1 MTCSCCSGASASTG
15 KVDFQYAV
23 KVVCGI
29 VKSGDNFL
37 PPGEYFTKTNIHN
50 PSRCDCVTFRW
61 KVAVGLPQ
69 LKVGPISDFAEATLC
84 PDEALEVACAD
95 ILNRL
100 GAAATGHVEGW
111 LVIESPAE
119 LDVVAVYATAQS
131 PGGPIVTFATERVQ
145 PRCLTPCD
153 DLNLDISTGVALWEF
168 KGPAAAAVFGPA
180 SLSLAVPPW
189 AQPPAGSRW
198 IIPGALKDEGDFT
211 FRLTFKLCS
220 GFTSPS
226 LNLKLLADYSAKVF
240 LNGHQIIPLLPGNP
254 PMYATLN
261 SASTTNYFK
270 AGPNELTI
278 VVHNSEAATPVG
290 LALHGSIQAKR
301 GRCAG
306 DGPPSFECPQI
317 CYEVFT
323 RNPHQFNLPG
333 FWSNPACNGAE
344 TVRVGTH
351 VVHAFRAHLTGVVVP
366 GTAIE
371 YRGWQ
376 LGWTSWTPEGQ
387 TCGSPYGPYM
397 SAVEFRF
404 VLAPVCCS
412 IGYRIR
418 RGGLSNWSY
427 DGQTAGNW
435 TEINPFIYTL
445 SAQIS
450 CV

>member
-1 MTCSCCSGASASTG
+1 MSCNCCSEASGSKG
-15 KVDFQYAV
+15 RVDYQYAV
-23 KVVCGI
+23 KIVCGVI
-29 VKSGDNFL
+29 KESGENFL

-50 PSRCDCVTFRW
+50 PSRCDCITFRW

-69 LKVGPISDFAEATLC
+69 LQVGPISDFAEATLC
-84 PDEALEVACAD
+84 PDEALEVVCND
-95 ILNRL
+95 ILKRL
-100 GAAATGHVEGW
+100 GGAVTGHVEGW

-131 PGGPIVTFATERVQ
+131 AGGPIVTFATERVQ

-153 DLNLDISTGVALWEF
+153 DLNLNISTGVALWEF
-168 KGPAAAAVFGPA
+168 KGPASTAVFAPA
-180 SLSLAVPPW
+180 TLSPQVSPW
-189 AQPPAGSRW
+189 DPPPAGSRW
-198 IIPGALKDEGDFT
+198 IIPGALRDEGDYT

-220 GFTSPS
+220 GFTSPK
-226 LNLKLLADYSAKVF
+226 LNLSLLADYSAKVF
-240 LNGHQIIPLLPGNP
+240 LNGQQIILIPGNAVTYKMP
-254 PMYATLN
+254 PAT
-261 SASTTNYFK
+261 ATTSNHFK

-278 VVHNSEAATPVG
+278 VVHNSEQDTPVG
-290 LALHGSIQAKR
+290 LALHGAIEVKN
-301 GRCAG
+301 GKCAG

-323 RNPHQFNLPG
+323 RSVSPISGGH
-333 FWSNPACNGAE
+333 WSAPACNGAE
-344 TVRVGTH
+344 TDLVSTR

-387 TCGSPYGPYM
+387 TCGIPYGPYM

-418 RGGLSNWSY
+418 NGIPLNWAY

-435 TEINPFIYTL
+435 NQINAFIDTL
-445 SAQIS
+445 SVQIS